1 MKSIRPFVKKY
12 ATALRVL
19 LAFSLFGILF
29 YFYGEE
35 ARDLIAEADL
45 RYVVIAFVV
54 GLVDRVLMAY
64 KWNILLRA
72 KQIGISLWESTTTY
86 LAASFL
92 GLFLPATVGGDAL
105 RSYAVSKKGY
115 PLSDV
120 LSTVVVERLLGIVA
134 LILFGMGAIVL
145 SVVTL
150 QEQFFDDIWIAF
162 WLMAAL
168 LIVMV
173 GVMMMAMT
181 NWFANLF
188 SAAMERL
195 SQAKYG
201 AKVADILS
209 DLYKAYASFRHNRGA
224 LAAFLGLSML
234 ENCFP
239 ILWTYLMALALNIPV
254 PTLYFFILVPIALI
268 VHRLP
273 LPTPDGWG
281 FAELPYIGMLSL
293 IGIPAA
299 QGFLLGVATH
309 LLTVAIILP
318 GGIFYLTSGLRARE
332 KELARGV
339 ALKDGLSV

>member
-1 MKSIRPFVKKY
+1 MRAISELFNKY
-12 ATALRVL
+12 GTILRIAIAL
-19 LAFSLFGILF
+19 ALFAILY

-35 ARDLIAEADL
+35 ARKLIAEADL
-45 RYVVIAFVV
+45 RYIGIAFLV

-72 KQIGISLWESTTTY
+72 KKIWISLWQSTTTY

-105 RSYAVSKKGY
+105 RSYAVSQEGY
-115 PLSDV
+115 PLADV

-134 LILFGMGAIVL
+134 LLLFGMTAIVL
-145 SVVTL
+145 SVLTL
-150 QEQFFDDIWIAF
+150 QEQFFNDIWIAF
-162 WLMAAL
+162 WILGAL

-173 GVMMMAMT
+173 TVMMMAMT
-181 NWFANLF
+181 DWFATLF
-188 SAAMERL
+188 GRAMERL
-195 SQAKYG
+195 SRARFGTKI
-201 AKVADILS
+201 ANILS
-209 DLYKAYASFRHNRGA
+209 DLYQSYSSFRENKGA
-224 LAAFLGLSML
+224 LAAFLGLSMV

-239 ILWTYLMALALNIPV
+239 ILWTYLVALALHIPV

-281 FAELPYIGMLSL
+281 FAEIPYVGMLLL
-293 IGIPAA
+293 IGIPEV
-299 QGFLLGVATH
+299 QGLLLGVATH

-318 GGIFYLTSGLRARE
+318 GGIFYLTNGLRTRE
-332 KELARGV
+332 KELSIST
-339 ALKDGLSV
+339 KDSVSV